1 MMIDRKVNLDFK
13 ESGCFMKIENLVTEQ
28 QNPATMK
35 IDQLKTKEL
44 LQLINQED
52 QKVAQAVATQLDII
66 AQAVDLI
73 SQRFKAGGTF
83 NLLWGRN
90 FRKVGSFGCS

>member
-52 QKVAQAVATQLDII
+52 QRWRKQ
-66 AQAVDLI
+66 
-73 SQRFKAGGTF
+73 SQR
-83 NLLWGRN
+83 NSILLLKRLI
-90 FRKVGSFGCS
+90 